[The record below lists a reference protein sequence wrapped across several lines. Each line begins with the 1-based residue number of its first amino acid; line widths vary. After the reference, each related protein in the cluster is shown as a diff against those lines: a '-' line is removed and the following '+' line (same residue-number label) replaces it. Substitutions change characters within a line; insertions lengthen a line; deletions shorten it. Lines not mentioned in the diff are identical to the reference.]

1 VRHIAPLNK
10 PVHHVLV
17 AGVAE
22 LDDQIVDDRREPRIT
37 EERETERVCRKA
49 AVASFT
55 QRDDLMRSKGVEDA
69 GDRIDPDG

>member
-1 VRHIAPLNK
+1 MSV
-10 PVHHVLV
+10 V
-17 AGVAE
+17 
-22 LDDQIVDDRREPRIT
+22 
-37 EERETERVCRKA
+37 